1 MLTSGPELRA
11 SIHPGLG
18 AEFGNGES
26 FVADEPRASS
36 ILSEDEER
44 PSGKRDVG

>member
-1 MLTSGPELRA
+1 MSGPELRA
-11 SIHPGLG
+11 SIHRAG

-26 FVADEPRASS
+26 FVAGEPSS